1 MFRYQI
7 EEADRA
13 SKKLHLQ
20 KCQVGK
26 KIEPKEVVE
35 GVAEIFPEEEEEEA
49 VGYKETGTPEINGKE
64 VIKITVVDIKTIAV
78 ATKITV
84 VDIKI
89 IAVATKIIMARIIGE
104 AIKTAVVA
112 FRITGAIM
120 IIEVMIEEVTEEI
133 EAIEEV
139 EEAGGEIEE
148 ITGTTKTPEE
158 ATGKK
163 ISSNVK

>member
-7 EEADRA
+7 EEADRV

-26 KIEPKEVVE
+26 KIEPKEEVE
-35 GVAEIFPEEEEEEA
+35 GAAEIFPEEEEEEA

-133 EAIEEV
+133 EAIEE

-148 ITGTTKTPEE
+148 ITGTTKTTEE